1 MAPAPL
7 PDPLEALAAQRG
19 SKRVEFEPA
28 FSPESP
34 GAWCELIKD
43 IVAIANSG
51 GGVIVVG
58 LDNDGKPS
66 GWNPAELL
74 AVDRADVVNE
84 IAKHVGEQFDDF
96 EIAEAKKDST
106 TVATIAVGMRTG
118 SPLVFEKPGT
128 YGDDHGN
135 HKTAFARGTVYFR
148 HGAKSE
154 PALARDLARFANA
167 EIGRVRRDLVKN
179 VRKASNAPRGSEVIV
194 VTPKSGPAGT
204 VDRFRVV
211 DDPSAPA
218 VARTDFDV
226 THPFRQKE
234 LVNTINDRL
243 GERIAGPYEIQCVRR
258 AYNIDSRPEFFHRPK
273 FGSPQY
279 SDAFVSWLITEYQRD
294 PQFFENAKIAGRP

>member
-1 MAPAPL
+1 MAASPL
-7 PDPLEALAAQRG
+7 PDPLEALTAQRG
-19 SKRVEFEPA
+19 SRRVEFVPA
-28 FSPESP
+28 FSPEAL

-58 LDNDGKPS
+58 LDNDGKPT
-66 GWNPAELL
+66 GWNAAELL
-74 AVDRADVVNE
+74 AANRGDVVSS
-84 IAKHVGEQFDDF
+84 IAKYVGEQFEDF
-96 EIAEAKKDST
+96 EIAEAKKDGT

-118 SPLVFEKPGT
+118 SPLLFEKPGA
-128 YGDDHGN
+128 YVDDHGN
-135 HKTAFARGTVYFR
+135 QKTAFARGTVYFR

-167 EIGRVRRDLVKN
+167 EVGRIRRDLLKN

-194 VTPKSGPAGT
+194 VTPKTGPAGT

-258 AYNIDSRPEFFHRPK
+258 VYDIDNRPEFFHRPK

-279 SDAFVSWLITEYQRD
+279 SDAFVSWVITEYQRD
-294 PQFFENAKIAGRP
+294 PRFFEHAKIAGRP